1 MLVRGL
7 QTLAV
12 TAPRSSERNNCIVIL
27 VLCKKKTP
35 DWIGGH
41 MRMNQVTY
49 KNNFIESVR
58 VEDESRGRGRRLDV

>member
-1 MLVRGL
+1 
-7 QTLAV
+7 
-12 TAPRSSERNNCIVIL
+12 
-27 VLCKKKTP
+27 
-35 DWIGGH
+35 